1 MKNRSSWRKINWE
14 IIYLSAL

>member
-14 IIYLSAL
+14 IIYFSAS